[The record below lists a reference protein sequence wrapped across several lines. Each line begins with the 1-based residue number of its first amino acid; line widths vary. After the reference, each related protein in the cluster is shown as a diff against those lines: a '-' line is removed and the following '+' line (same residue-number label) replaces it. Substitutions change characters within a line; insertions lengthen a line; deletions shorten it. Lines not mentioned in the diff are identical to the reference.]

1 MGLYDD
7 LKKGS
12 FSVPAAPPGTPPPT
26 QSSQK
31 RPEHTGLADLARGLQ
46 YVVNEAAMAAHLHL
60 GKTLDLFFDKNG
72 LPIYREVQ
80 LPDGRVVDVP
90 LIALTPPA
98 NLMLDTMEVELAVR
112 INDMTPVSDEVAMGP
127 VGEPGQAFSDTGSG
141 PGPGGDSM
149 PESFASPFTEGPPT
163 AGPAPSPPKP
173 LERLSFD
180 IAPSPKSADAD
191 SRKDSNIMDIKMVF
205 KREESPEGVA
215 RLVALFTDA
224 MFRAKDPREKPAA
237 ASGTSGSGVP
247 APAAAPTKK

>member
-12 FSVPAAPPGTPPPT
+12 FSVPAAPPGAPPPT

-60 GKTLDLFFDKNG
+60 GKTLDLFFDKSG

-127 VGEPGQAFSDTGSG
+127 VGEPGQAFSDTGSE
-141 PGPGGDSM
+141 PGSM
-149 PESFASPFTEGPPT
+149 PESFASPFTDGPPT
-163 AGPAPSPPKP
+163 AGPTPSPPKP

-205 KREESPEGVA
+205 KRDESPEGVS

-224 MFRAKDPREKPAA
+224 MFRAKDPRERSAAA
-237 ASGTSGSGVP
+237 AS
-247 APAAAPTKK
+247 APAAPIKK